1 MLSFLS
7 LALGGGL
14 SDDPMREFRAAQN
27 RAHRNHMRT
36 TKAIEA
42 LQKSVDDKCAH
53 ARADRYATALRAIIE
68 RADNGT
74 LGSSKVQDMRKLAQE
89 ALDG

>member
-7 LALGGGL
+7 LALGD
-14 SDDPMREFRAAQN
+14 SPPDDPVWEIRAAQN
-27 RAHRNHMRT
+27 RAHRDHMRT

-53 ARADRYATALRAIIE
+53 ACVARYAYALRAIIE
-68 RADNGT
+68 RADNGA

-89 ALDG
+89 ALK